1 MADSWKDI
9 SCLEMPQ
16 CDSIPQPYPWQILGK
31 IEIPGAAKKLTFAVI
46 EDPKSVSIL
55 VSVKLTNN
63 HIRVLEDEPQ
73 VPVMNIIKQGTALAT
88 TFFCS

>member
-1 MADSWKDI
+1 
-9 SCLEMPQ
+9 MPH
-16 CDSIPQPYPWQILGK
+16 CGSIPQPFPWQILG
-31 IEIPGAAKKLTFAVI
+31 EIQKKGAAKKLTFAVI